1 LIHKR
6 HNFPRFTVSYLIF
19 IIFISLPAVSQI
31 RSVEKLGKV
40 SVDDYN
46 NYTTVGQIGLT
57 ITNFGLLGE
66 GWNKSDQPSCR
77 YKQYADIAKEE
88 VEHFSYAGL
97 WIGGLV
103 QGTKRVSTAIV
114 DGAFDYA
121 AEGFEF
127 TTSDLN
133 SDTIKIESSI
143 QTSKYFSPKAV
154 SHQDFI
160 CDFTDDNSVV
170 NHVPMG
176 IRIHQESYAWN
187 YSFTESFVILDYTI
201 YNESHLIQ
209 SGGWSIEDIY
219 CGIWMDASVGNM
231 NYTSIYE
238 PGGGFTWYDNL
249 DGFDKTI
256 FDPYPDDEF
265 PGNPRNIAYQY
276 DEDGDNGYAQSY
288 IGVRFLGNTT
298 VPLGFWDT
306 YYRQWVWTT
315 SSNADYPEYVLPIDD
330 AQRYDFMHTSV
341 PKKIGTVGFTSDGYP
356 SEPDSWLFLLSAGP
370 FGSAPSYD
378 ETSATYDSTK
388 WVLEPGDSV
397 RVAFAIV
404 CARWANNSITDNAT
418 RRYFLHANSD
428 WAQTAFNG
436 EDINGNGVLDPDE
449 DVNMNGILDRYILP
463 APPPSPEIKVYAESD
478 RVTIYWN
485 NKPEYAKDP
494 LTQKRDFEGY
504 RIYSRKK
511 TYNEESTGGWSLLAQ
526 FDMDDNIGYD
536 TGFDL
541 IRIDRNEACNA
552 EIVGSDTIK
561 TYNFIIENNDTLYFK
576 IIDSDTMFYRFV
588 NTGIKAGWPDKNV
601 YSVTSYDQGDEATGL
616 ESLESNIINQLAY
629 VVAGQT
635 PQTENFTRKIGVY
648 PNPYKGRAIWDGY
661 SERERMIWFY
671 NLPARARIKI
681 FTLSGELVDEFDHN
695 SDSYNGSDIQLL
707 QDISSQAGESSE
719 NIQFVL
725 SGGEHAWDMIT
736 KYDQAIATGLYIFT
750 VEDLNTKDVQ
760 TGKFLVIK

>member
-31 RSVEKLGKV
+31 RSVGKLGKV

-576 IIDSDTMFYRFV
+576 ILDSDTMFYRFV